1 MKNNVAGDN
10 GSIKDKDIV
19 STLSLGDNFST
30 FKFVL
35 SWSMIV
41 ICIIG
46 FVLLVITSYTENS
59 IDDLYV
65 SFIPIALLIVPISF
79 LCFGYN
85 RRKKIK
91 TWLEDA
97 VFWMQNVNAFLIIIW
112 KKLL

>member
-46 FVLLVITSYTENS
+46 FV
-59 IDDLYV
+59 
-65 SFIPIALLIVPISF
+65 
-79 LCFGYN
+79 
-85 RRKKIK
+85 
-91 TWLEDA
+91 
-97 VFWMQNVNAFLIIIW
+97 
-112 KKLL
+112 

>member
-65 SFIPIALLIVPISF
+65 SFKKSIRICRCNNVGYIGYYEEYFFERNSF
-79 LCFGYN
+79 ILNNKYRDAGSSLVWFVC
-85 RRKKIK
+85 K
-91 TWLEDA
+91 T
-97 VFWMQNVNAFLIIIW
+97 
-112 KKLL
+112 